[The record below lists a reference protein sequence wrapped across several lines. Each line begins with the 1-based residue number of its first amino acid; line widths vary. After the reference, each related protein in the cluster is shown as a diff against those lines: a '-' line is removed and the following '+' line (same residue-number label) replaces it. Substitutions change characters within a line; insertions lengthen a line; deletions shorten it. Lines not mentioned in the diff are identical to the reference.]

1 MAKSDEAKGVSG
13 WWLAVMGIVSI
24 AFGLGAYLLD
34 SVNIINVSYEPLI
47 TSPVGVGVVL
57 LIMGIVMGIRGTR
70 VESDGRNRYGRL
82 MNKDND
88 AGGSSKPKD

>member
-1 MAKSDEAKGVSG
+1 MAKSDEAKGMSG
-13 WWLAVMGIVSI
+13 WWLAVLGIASI
-24 AFGLGAYLLD
+24 AFGVGAYLLD
-34 SVNIINVSYEPLI
+34 SFNIINVSYGPLI

-57 LIMGIVMGIRGTR
+57 VITGSVMGIRGTR

-88 AGGSSKPKD
+88 VGR